1 MYNNFRKTEKG
12 VVHINTLKMHQR
24 LNIPDEKHLVVD
36 GHTVTSNHPLHWHSF
51 FELEIILSGAGKYIV
66 NDVAYDISS
75 NNVFLL
81 STTDFH
87 YIETDKAIKL
97 INISFDEEVIDEK
110 DLLLLLFSKT
120 EKAYTFTPDEQQ
132 RLIKAAELL
141 EHEYQTDGDCQRQLL
156 HYILNSIFRKNP
168 NPYPDAFYDEQ
179 YHGIKKAV
187 VYMEMHFKEKITLQ
201 TLASQAGYHPA
212 YFSELFK
219 KCTGETY
226 ISALNKLR
234 IGYARTLLAN
244 GFSVSQSCFLSG
256 FSSLSN
262 FGEIFKKFCQMS
274 PREYSKASRK

>member
-1 MYNNFRKTEKG
+1 MVY
-12 VVHINTLKMHQR
+12 INTLKTHQR
-24 LNIPDEKHLVVD
+24 LNIPNKKHLVVNE
-36 GHTVTSNHPLHWHSF
+36 HTVTSNHPLHWHSF
-51 FELEIILSGAGKYIV
+51 FELEIILSGAGKYII
-66 NDVAYDISS
+66 NDVEYDISS

-87 YIETDKAIKL
+87 YIETDKTIKL

-110 DLLLLLFSKT
+110 NLLFLMFSKT
-120 EKAYTFTPDEQQ
+120 EKAYTFLPDEQK

-141 EHEYQTDGDCQRQLL
+141 EHEYRTHGDCQRQLL
-156 HYILNSIFRKNP
+156 HYILNCIFRKNP
-168 NPYPDAFYDEQ
+168 NPYPNAFYGEH

-201 TLASQAGYHPA
+201 MLAEQAGYHPA

-262 FGEIFKKFCQMS
+262 FGEIFKKFCHMS
-274 PREYSKASRK
+274 PREYSKASRKQGHGDVAL

>member
-1 MYNNFRKTEKG
+1 MA
-12 VVHINTLKMHQR
+12 HINTLKTHQR
-24 LNIPDEKHLVVD
+24 LNIPNTEHLVVNQ
-36 GHTVTSNHPLHWHSF
+36 HTVTSNHPLHWHSF
-51 FELEIILSGAGKYIV
+51 FEIEIILSGAGKYII
-66 NDVAYDISS
+66 NDMEYDISS

-87 YIETDKAIKL
+87 YIETDKTIKL

-110 DLLLLLFSKT
+110 DLLFLVLSKT
-120 EKAYTFTPDEQQ
+120 EKAYTFPLDEQKL
-132 RLIKAAELL
+132 LIKATELL
-141 EHEYQTDGDCQRQLL
+141 EHEYRTDGDCQRQLL
-156 HYILNSIFRKNP
+156 HYILNSLFRKNP
-168 NPYPDAFYDEQ
+168 NPYPNAFYGEH

-201 TLASQAGYHPA
+201 TLAAQAGYHPS

-234 IGYARTLLAN
+234 IEYACTLLAN

-274 PREYSKASRK
+274 PREYLKASRK